1 MRSRV
6 LVPLA
11 VLPLSLMT
19 TGCLLPSTAQYQ
31 RLSSGLVGCAPEQ
44 IEIANERPMTTVITW
59 EAVCNGHRFFC
70 SGAEHI
76 ASCKE
81 SPAGSEKQAAPA
93 TSEPAH
99 APAA

>member
-6 LVPLA
+6 PLA
-11 VLPLSLMT
+11 VIPLSLLA
-19 TGCLLPSTAQYQ
+19 TGCLLPTQARYQ

-44 IEIANERPMTTVITW
+44 IEIANDQPMATVVTW

-81 SPAGSEKQAAPA
+81 APATSERQAAPA
-93 TSEPAH
+93 TPEPVPT
-99 APAA
+99 PAA